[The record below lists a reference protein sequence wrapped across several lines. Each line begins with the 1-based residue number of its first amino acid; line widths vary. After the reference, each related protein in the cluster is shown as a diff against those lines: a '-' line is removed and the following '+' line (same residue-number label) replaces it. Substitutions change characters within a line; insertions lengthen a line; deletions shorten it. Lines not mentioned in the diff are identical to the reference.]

1 MYVRSTA
8 CDHVIV
14 NGKCVPSKF
23 HPSSSKILAQLSVFA
38 WQDKGSLKVNI
49 IALTRTCVLVPW
61 AQLQS
66 LMVCTGESLQW
77 LPPHGPLNTSGHMVC
92 LVGRERVSRTEP
104 DSSIHSQTARPPHCC
119 LKDLLA
125 LFLVI
130 DLHYCVITTL
140 YFAVIHELVHTFVQ
154 PKPLAMGYLYAA
166 VEVRP
171 MVCGLPPWYDP
182 LKEQKK

>member
-1 MYVRSTA
+1 MCSIKISSELKQNITECFRMA
-8 CDHVIV
+8 GQGFAQ
-14 NGKCVPSKF
+14 GKHNRV
-23 HPSSSKILAQLSVFA
+23 
-38 WQDKGSLKVNI
+38 
-49 IALTRTCVLVPW
+49 CVLVPW

-119 LKDLLA
+119 HKDLLG
-125 LFLVI
+125 LFLMI
-130 DLHYCVITTL
+130 DLHYCIITTL
-140 YFAVIHELVHTFVQ
+140 YFAVIHELVHTFAQ
-154 PKPLAMGYLYAA
+154 PKPLAMGYLYAP

-182 LKEQKK
+182 LKEQKNKENNQRYNGIIQHHGILA